1 MRKISS
7 YSSPVRRKEG
17 VLLPIEVSILD
28 AGLRARGHG
37 AEEFHGFQ
45 LAQEIGERDG
55 ARMLTAHGTLYKALG
70 RLVTAGLLESRWEDP
85 NIGAAE
91 GRPRRRLY
99 RVTLAGARAL
109 AEAASTADAPAGAP
123 VGRRAALVGEG
134 AR

>member
-1 MRKISS
+1 MR
-7 YSSPVRRKEG
+7 RREG

-28 AGLRARGHG
+28 AGLRARRHG
-37 AEEFHGFQ
+37 VEEFHGFQ

-55 ARMLTAHGTLYKALG
+55 TRTLTAHGTLYKALG
-70 RLVTAGLLESRWEDP
+70 RLVMAGLLESRWEDP

-109 AEAASTADAPAGAP
+109 AESSSAADAPAGAP

-134 AR
+134 AE

>member
-1 MRKISS
+1 MR
-7 YSSPVRRKEG
+7 RREG

-28 AGLRARGHG
+28 AGLRARRRGV
-37 AEEFHGFQ
+37 EEFHGFR

-70 RLVTAGLLESRWEDP
+70 RLAIAGLLESRWEDP
-85 NIGAAE
+85 DIGAAE

-109 AEAASTADAPAGAP
+109 AESSSAADAPAGAP

>member
-1 MRKISS
+1 MR
-7 YSSPVRRKEG
+7 RREG

-28 AGLRARGHG
+28 AGLRARRRG

-45 LAQEIGERDG
+45 LAHEIGERDG
-55 ARMLTAHGTLYKALG
+55 ARMLTAHGTLYKALS
-70 RLVTAGLLESRWEDP
+70 RLAIAGLLESRWEDP

-99 RVTLAGARAL
+99 RVTLAGVRAL
-109 AEAASTADAPAGAP
+109 AEASGTADAPAGAP

>member
-1 MRKISS
+1 MR
-7 YSSPVRRKEG
+7 RREG

-28 AGLRARGHG
+28 AGLRARRRG

-55 ARMLTAHGTLYKALG
+55 TRTLTAHGTLYKALG
-70 RLVTAGLLESRWEDP
+70 RLAMAGLLESRWEDP

-99 RVTLAGARAL
+99 RVTLVGARAL
-109 AEAASTADAPAGAP
+109 AEASDTADAPAETP
-123 VGRRAALVGEG
+123 VGRRVALVGDG
-134 AR
+134 AP